1 METVKLPARS
11 PNLNAHAELF
21 VRSIKHECLNRI
33 VPLGENHLRTTVRAY
48 ATHYQLE
55 RNHQG
60 LGNRLISEVPDRP
73 GNEGSVQCRK
83 RLGGILR
90 YYYREA
96 A

>member
-1 METVKLPARS
+1 M
-11 PNLNAHAELF
+11 NAHAERF
-21 VRSIKHECLNRI
+21 VRSIKHEYLNRI

-48 ATHYQLE
+48 VAHYHVE

-60 LGNRLISEVPDRP
+60 LDNRLISKAPDGP
-73 GNEGSVQCRK
+73 GTEGDGSILCRE

-90 YYYREA
+90 NYYREA

>member
-1 METVKLPARS
+1 MILIGEASLHRATSEFL
-11 PNLNAHAELF
+11 AHYH
-21 VRSIKHECLNRI
+21 R
-33 VPLGENHLRTTVRAY
+33 
-48 ATHYQLE
+48 E

-60 LGNRLISEVPDRP
+60 LQNQLIESEFAEFPTTGTID
-73 GNEGSVQCRK
+73 CRK